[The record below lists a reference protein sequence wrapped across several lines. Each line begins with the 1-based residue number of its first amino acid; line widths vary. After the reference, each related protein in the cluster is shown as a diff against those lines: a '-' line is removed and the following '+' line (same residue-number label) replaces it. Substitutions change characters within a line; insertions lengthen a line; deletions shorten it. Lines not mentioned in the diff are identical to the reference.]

1 MPINYRVSLLFITLL
16 GFGLRVLYLDQQS
29 LWYDEG
35 ISWLMVQHESLAGLI
50 RWTADDIQPPA
61 YYLLLWFTS
70 RLFGTSEY
78 ALRFPSVL
86 FGTLIIPLIA
96 SLTRQIIRP
105 QEKLGS
111 STSLLAA
118 LLCAISPILLYYS
131 QEARMYSLLV
141 FEACLSSYLLL
152 RLLISSEKELD
163 LTGTSFVLENL
174 SDMESALRLI
184 SGKAERLD
192 LTSLGVAYMLV
203 SLLALY
209 THYFAVFLLIAQGF
223 YVLMFVLM
231 QIQRNSQEKRTLLE
245 GLDDQK
251 YLVHVGLAWLGIVTL
266 FAPWLTVMLARLGDD
281 PSYWSG
287 ALKLNEIVRKI
298 GISFAVGETVV
309 EAVGFWLMLGHLAL
323 IGLAILD
330 RRFWNWYTNL
340 KSKIQNRQSETHAP
354 FLILWLIIPLVGIL
368 WLTTQSPKFNS
379 RYTLI
384 VWPPFVILLAHGL
397 NRLGGWKKT
406 QFSRQG
412 AETQR
417 NRFIRKLGPML
428 FAVAALFVV
437 SSSLYSLNNW
447 FTDRRFAK
455 DDFRALAQFVK
466 ERAAD
471 DETVLLSS
479 GHMFPVWAYYSG
491 WQGWTPLPDMAR
503 LDVNQVT
510 TLDIAEEMYPA
521 LQDAG
526 GVWLVSWQDEVIDP
540 NHVVP
545 FWLDQIGERPHD
557 AGDFWGVRL
566 EHWRL
571 EDTERLTESPIEHA
585 IDLNVNQQVKL
596 LGLTQLND
604 AELLLFWQAL
614 QPLDDTLIYKLHLT
628 DADGFDW
635 ERQSLSGQLG
645 SATYPPSRWPVGET
659 IITRHALP
667 WQLGAPP
674 GLYQAE
680 LELGQTVDGQYQG
693 WDILDE
699 QGRPERRTA
708 LLSPVNLSRLI
719 EPETGW
725 LPMQNPLIDF
735 SPIISLRKIIMPQ
748 TSAEPGDRL
757 LLALL
762 WQAGDFNLDDI
773 SLRFAL
779 IDAAQKSHTVS
790 HALTPSRRFNLSRW
804 RPNQV
809 VLGQYW
815 LDIPP
820 DTADGLAQLQV
831 HLVNEHGFVYD
842 ERFPLT
848 EIEILPTERNFTPP
862 DQLDLPIQA
871 DFSGQATLLGLTCN
885 PACPGQADLGDT
897 VSLTFYWR
905 ADSRME
911 TAYTIFAH
919 LLDETEQ
926 VIVNADHAPPKSSR
940 AWVTGEIINDE
951 ITLTI
956 PADTHPALFEIG
968 LYDSNDPAFTRLPLT
983 DGANRVLIP
992 WAEMKP

>member
-1 MPINYRVSLLFITLL
+1 MLTNRFLLLIITLF
-16 GFGLRVLYLDQQS
+16 GFGLRVLYLEQQS

-35 ISWLMVQHESLAGLI
+35 ITWLMSQQESLASLI
-50 RWTADDIQPPA
+50 RWTAEDIQPPA
-61 YYLLLWFTS
+61 YYLLIWLTS
-70 RLFGTSEY
+70 RLFGTAEY

-86 FGTLIIPLIA
+86 FGTLTIPLIA

-105 QEKLGS
+105 QKLLG

-152 RLLISSEKELD
+152 RLLISSEKGLD

-174 SDMESALRLI
+174 SDMEAALRLI

-192 LTSLGVAYMLV
+192 LTGLGVAYMLV

-245 GLDDQK
+245 GLGDQK

-281 PSYWSG
+281 PSYWTG
-287 ALKLNEIVRKI
+287 ALKLNEVVRKI
-298 GISFAVGETVV
+298 GISFTVGETVI
-309 EAVGFWLMLGHLAL
+309 EETGFWLMLGHLAL

-330 RRFWNWYTNL
+330 FRFWNWYTNL
-340 KSKIQNRQSETHAP
+340 KSKIQNRQSEIHAP

-368 WLTTQSPKFNS
+368 WLTTQSPKFNP

-384 VWPPFVILLAHGL
+384 AWPPFVILLAHSLSRLRTLDQDGQTLKVLKTFRVSKFGL
-397 NRLGGWKKT
+397 
-406 QFSRQG
+406 
-412 AETQR
+412 
-417 NRFIRKLGPML
+417 IL
-428 FAVAALFVV
+428 FGVATLFVL

-455 DDFRALAQFVK
+455 DDFRALAQFVR
-466 ERAAD
+466 ERAAA

-479 GHMFPVWAYYSG
+479 GHMFPIWAYYYG
-491 WQGWTPLPDMAR
+491 WQGWTPLPSMER
-503 LDVNQVT
+503 LDVNRIT

-521 LQDAG
+521 LRDFG
-526 GVWLVSWQDEVIDP
+526 GAWLVSWQDEVIDP
-540 NHVVP
+540 NQVVP

-571 EDTERLTESPIEHA
+571 KETDRLTESPISHA
-585 IDLNVNQQVKL
+585 TDLNFSHQVRL
-596 LGLTQLND
+596 LGLTQLSD
-604 AELLLFWQAL
+604 YELLLFWQAN
-614 QPLDDTLIYKLHLT
+614 QPLDDNLVYKLQLT

-635 ERQSLSGQLG
+635 ARQSLSGQLG
-645 SATYPPSRWPVGET
+645 SDTYSPSRWPVGET
-659 IITRHALP
+659 IIIRHVLP
-667 WQLGAPP
+667 WQLGSPP
-674 GLYQAE
+674 GLYLAE
-680 LELGQTVDGQYQG
+680 LELGQTVDGTYQG

-708 LLSPVNLSRLI
+708 LLSPINLSRLI

-748 TSAEPGDRL
+748 SSAEPGDRL
-757 LLALL
+757 LFALL
-762 WQAGDFNLDDI
+762 WQAGEFNLDDI
-773 SLRFAL
+773 SLRFEL
-779 IDAAQKSHTVS
+779 VDAAQKTYTVG
-790 HALTPSRRFNLSRW
+790 HALTPSRRFNLFRW
-804 RPNQV
+804 QPDQV
-809 VLGQYW
+809 ALGQYW

-820 DTADGLAQLQV
+820 QAAPGMAQLQV
-831 HLVNEHGFVYD
+831 HLINEHGFLYD
-842 ERFPLT
+842 ELFPLT
-848 EIEILPTERNFTPP
+848 EIEILPTERNFNPP
-862 DQLDLPIQA
+862 DHLDMPLQI
-871 DFSGQATLLGLTCN
+871 DFSNQITLLGLTCT
-885 PACPGQADLGDT
+885 PT
-897 VSLTFYWR
+897 
-905 ADSRME
+905 
-911 TAYTIFAH
+911 
-919 LLDETEQ
+919 
-926 VIVNADHAPPKSSR
+926 
-940 AWVTGEIINDE
+940 
-951 ITLTI
+951 
-956 PADTHPALFEIG
+956 
-968 LYDSNDPAFTRLPLT
+968 
-983 DGANRVLIP
+983 
-992 WAEMKP
+992 